1 LVSRFNLEHIIYEAP
16 KSLLLRLESDVRLKL
31 RTFKPAFALFLG
43 VICSATTSVHSD
55 PQTQASDLLSVIVEL
70 RGSDQSVIKGNPAS
84 QCKVT
89 RETDI
94 AIYIGHGTTSTTQI
108 WAEALVHFWKTGRR
122 QLSEATLLNSTRTT
136 WTGEPSLN
144 YVLLTLDDFNNC
156 SDVSLAQAS
165 LFLMP
170 GGDAYEM
177 QRNLGATGKSKL
189 TAYLDQGGNY
199 LGICAG
205 AYYATAGYYWKGD
218 DGVPA
223 ENCKDKFCR
232 YGINGTYSF
241 DSSTQDFTRQEWDG
255 VSYHSN
261 LLGYGPLAA
270 TYLEGPIEEIA
281 GPWRAESDPNPP
293 YDSHRIS
300 GVNETEVDGTPPLRA
315 IYWGGVTESYI
326 YTQANN
332 KSATSE
338 ERAHFVEDSQDN
350 DDLYFPQEGSLW
362 AMKSIDTNAGGTI
375 MLTSAHFEASLFYS
389 EPPFLNGGMTE
400 CQQYNNYTFM
410 IRQMS
415 GMIGLQGAPDYDKD
429 CSIRRVGEVK
439 PTNALFPDGLA
450 YQNAQRAAA
459 NTGLTPTLERKQ

>member
-16 KSLLLRLESDVRLKL
+16 NSILLRLESDVHLKL

-43 VICSATTSVHSD
+43 VICSATTSVHSN
-55 PQTQASDLLSVIVEL
+55 PQTQFSELLRVIVDL

-84 QCKVT
+84 QCKLT
-89 RETDI
+89 RDTDI

-156 SDVSLAQAS
+156 SDVGLAQAS

-199 LGICAG
+199 VGICAG

-218 DGVPA
+218 DGVPV

-241 DSSTQDFTRQEWDG
+241 DSNTQDFTRQEWDG

-281 GPWRAESDPNPP
+281 GPWSAESDPNPP

-315 IYWGGVTESYI
+315 IYWGG
-326 YTQANN
+326 
-332 KSATSE
+332 
-338 ERAHFVEDSQDN
+338 AHFVDDSQDN
-350 DDLYFPQEGSLW
+350 DDLYFPHEGSLW

-415 GMIGLQGAPDYDKD
+415 GIIGLQGAPDYDKD

-439 PTNALFPDGLA
+439 PTKALFPDGLA

-459 NTGLTPTLERKQ
+459 VTAANTGLGLTPTLERKQ